1 MRSDSPKYF
10 KTKPKTSSQAC
21 YNQDMSIWKTYP
33 SDYREKEVQQILAA
47 VRAGECA
54 AVIGLSGAGKSNL
67 MGFIANRPDVFT
79 HPTILVDCN
88 RLQKNSSD
96 ELFRLIRRAAGDST
110 PSDDE
115 FNALDTMI
123 EKQLVEND
131 GNLAVLLDRFELLA
145 DDDAITS
152 NLRALRDT
160 YKYQLTIVTATRRPL
175 NPTSELAELVFGHTI
190 WLGPLSESDSIWSVN
205 RYAQR
210 VGLDW
215 GLNIAEK
222 MRELTWGYPSLLR
235 AACEAYAS
243 GANLEL
249 YELLD
254 HPAIQRRVKE
264 FWDDTPSESAM
275 RNAGLDGNPMLT
287 LAPDIQEYDTSQ
299 LTEKEFLL
307 LKYLETHPDEVCSK
321 DDLIRAVWPEDQVYE
336 RGIRDDSLA
345 QLVRRLR
352 VKIESDPSNPQF
364 IQTVPGRGYRFSGT

>member
-1 MRSDSPKYF
+1 
-10 KTKPKTSSQAC
+10 
-21 YNQDMSIWKTYP
+21 MSIWKTYP
-33 SDYREKEVQQILAA
+33 SDYRTKEVQQILSA

-67 MGFIANRPDVFT
+67 MGFIANRTDVFT
-79 HPTILVDCN
+79 HPSVLVDCN
-88 RLQKNSSD
+88 RLQKHSPD
-96 ELFRLIRRAAGDST
+96 GLFRLIRRSAGDST

-115 FNALDTMI
+115 FNALDLLI
-123 EKQLVEND
+123 ENQLAEN
-131 GNLAVLLDRFELLA
+131 GGYLAVLLDRFELLA
-145 DDDAITS
+145 DDEAITS

-160 YKYQLTIVTATRRPL
+160 HKYQLTFVTATRGPL

-215 GLNIAEK
+215 DLSVAEQ
-222 MRELTWGYPSLLR
+222 MRQLTWGYPSLLR
-235 AACEAYAS
+235 ATCEAYAS
-243 GANLEL
+243 GAGLEL

-264 FWDDTPSESAM
+264 FWDDLPSESAM
-275 RNAGLDGNPMLT
+275 QNAGLDGLPMLT
-287 LAPDIQEYDTSQ
+287 LAPDIQGYDTSQ

-307 LKYLETHPDEVCSK
+307 LKYLETHPNEVCSK
-321 DDLIRAVWPEDQVYE
+321 DDLVRAVWPEDQVYE

-352 VKIESDPSNPQF
+352 VKIEPDPSNPRY